1 MKTQHSLLLGML
13 GLGAVLAMP
22 AAASDY
28 PDDSFMVVQRDG
40 EKDVRQDKRDA
51 GKSGKK
57 AQPVQEAA
65 SREEPRG
72 YGYGY
77 ERRQQ
82 EQGADDSRSRK
93 RTATEPPR

>member
-1 MKTQHSLLLGML
+1 MKTRHTLLFGML

-28 PDDSFMVVQRDG
+28 PDDSFMVARRDG

-51 GKSGKK
+51 GKTGKK
-57 AQPVQEAA
+57 AQPVQEPVQEAA
-65 SREEPRG
+65 SREEPRD

-82 EQGADDSRSRK
+82 EQGADDSRK
-93 RTATEPPR
+93 RNRH

>member
-1 MKTQHSLLLGML
+1 MKTRHTLLLGML

-22 AAASDY
+22 AAASDF
-28 PDDSFMVVQRDG
+28 PDDSFMVAQRDG

-57 AQPVQEAA
+57 AQPEQEAA
-65 SREEPRG
+65 SRQESRG

-82 EQGADDSRSRK
+82 EQGTDHSRK
-93 RTATEPPR
+93 RTATEPPH